1 MKKILI
7 ALMAAGLLAACD
19 NTQDEPEAQV
29 NEAPEVEVQVQTDS
43 EEQGDDSSA
52 TDQSDVEENQ
62 TGDLLQD
69 VQDQADQVSKDIEN
83 NVNSLTEQGKEA
95 AEQLGQDAKDVID
108 QTQTS
113 AQQLAEEAEKAL
125 NALTDGN
132 TDDAK
137 QVIGP
142 DGEVLT
148 LESCAAFTYD
158 PENMDAKTRAKVEA
172 CEALFAA
179 AQEDTSDSQ

>member
-1 MKKILI
+1 MKKIFLSI
-7 ALMAAGLLAACD
+7 LAVGLLAACD
-19 NTQDEPEAQV
+19 NPQETPEV
-29 NEAPEVEVQVQTDS
+29 NEASQTEVEVQVET
-43 EEQGDDSSA
+43 EQQNDA
-52 TDQSDVEENQ
+52 TTEQPEAETEQ
-62 TGDLLQD
+62 TGDI
-69 VQDQADQVSKDIEN
+69 VQDLQNQADQVSKDIEN
-83 NVNSLTEQGKEA
+83 NVNTLTEQGQEA
-95 AEQLGQDAKDVID
+95 VEQLGRDAQDALE

-113 AQQLAEEAEKAL
+113 AQDLAKEAEKAL
-125 NALTDGN
+125 DALTDGN
-132 TDDAK
+132 TEDSQ

-179 AQEDTSDSQ
+179 AQDEEGESQ